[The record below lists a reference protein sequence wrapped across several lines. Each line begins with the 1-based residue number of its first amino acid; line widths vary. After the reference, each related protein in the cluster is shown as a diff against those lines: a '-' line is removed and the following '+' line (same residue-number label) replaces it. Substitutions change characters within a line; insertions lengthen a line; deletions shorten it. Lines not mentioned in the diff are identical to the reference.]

1 MLRVHLAFLDFD
13 SERVRAVIAASYTFN
28 ADLPSWTRGVQEAL
42 APAVDLGQG
51 TLASVVLLGDR
62 SLRIEHLHRAGGASR
77 VHEAVVWLSALL
89 AREKLREAFFNGR
102 VIGSSSEHYDSG
114 DLAAMTERASS
125 VRSRDAL
132 GFCVNDGVEHG
143 FMLVAPA
150 RTRIA
155 LARQPRAVIK
165 RIGQHVA
172 TGLRLQRVVSSAA
185 LDDPA
190 VEAIFDRAG
199 RPQHLLGMLRAGRA
213 LDRLRE
219 LVAERIGAR
228 ESDLAEGPAWDA
240 VVAGRWS
247 LVDRFD
253 ADRRRF
259 IVAYRNPPG
268 VVDPRSLTE
277 REECVATLAALGR
290 SNKEI
295 AVDLG
300 ISDSSVANSLAS
312 ALTKLGLDSR
322 TLLPIFWRDLHGR
335 AWAVDRADASL
346 IALGGHADPEGLAAL
361 SPAERAVAKGML
373 AGLSDRDIAN
383 ARRCSR
389 NTIANHT
396 AAVYRKLGVHSRA
409 ELASKLSQ
417 AGEREA
423 P

>member
-1 MLRVHLAFLDFD
+1 LAFLDFD
-13 SERVRAVIAASYTFN
+13 AERMRAVIAASYTFSG
-28 ADLPSWTRGVQEAL
+28 DLPSWARGVQEAL

-51 TLASVVLLGDR
+51 TLASVVLLSDR
-62 SLRIEHLHRAGGASR
+62 GLRIQHLRRAGGASR

-102 VIGSSSEHYDSG
+102 VIGSSSEHYDER
-114 DLAAMTERASS
+114 DLDAMTERAGRA
-125 VRSRDAL
+125 RSRDAV
-132 GFCVNDGVEHG
+132 GFCVNDGVDHG

-150 RTRIA
+150 RTRVS
-155 LARQPRAVIK
+155 LPREPRAVIK
-165 RIGQHVA
+165 RMGQHVA
-172 TGLRLQRVVSSAA
+172 TGLRLQRVISSAA
-185 LDDPA
+185 LEDPA
-190 VEAIFDRAG
+190 VEAIFDAAG
-199 RPQHLLGMLRAGRA
+199 RPQHLLGMLRAGRS
-213 LDRLRE
+213 LERLRE

-228 ESDLAEGPAWDA
+228 GAELAEGPAWDA

-268 VVDPRSLTE
+268 VVDPRRLTA
-277 REECVATLAALGR
+277 REEGVATLASLGR

-295 AVDLG
+295 AMDLG
-300 ISDSSVANSLAS
+300 TSDSTVANSLAA
-312 ALTKLGLDSR
+312 ALGKLGLDSR

-335 AWAVDRADASL
+335 AWAVDRADARL
-346 IALGGHADPEGLAAL
+346 IALGGRADPEGLAAL

-373 AGLSDRDIAN
+373 AGLSDRDIAS

-409 ELASKLSQ
+409 ELASKLSRASEQ
-417 AGEREA
+417 EA
-423 P
+423 SQ